1 MANEPLYGIIDRNL
15 RWLFYG
21 DGRMMAF
28 SDIRLA
34 RAAQIQAESER
45 PGAPFQV
52 AEVGLDGLPVF
63 ETKMTEE
70 RPSGKKK

>member
-1 MANEPLYGIIDRNL
+1 MVGEPLYGIVDRDL

-28 SDIRLA
+28 NDIRLA
-34 RAAQIQAESER
+34 RAAQIQADSER
-45 PGAPFQV
+45 PGAPFLV
-52 AEVGLDGLPVF
+52 AEVGLDGLPVL
-63 ETKMTEE
+63 ETKAPEE

>member
-1 MANEPLYGIIDRNL
+1 MANELLYGIIDRNL
-15 RWLFYG
+15 RWLFYT

-28 SDIRLA
+28 SDVRLA
-34 RAAQIQAESER
+34 RAAQLRAESEM

-52 AEVGLDGLPVF
+52 AEIGLDGLPVF
-63 ETKMTEE
+63 ATAEVDA